1 MIKDILLG
9 VLAFETLVGLVTY
22 LGMKIQEWLLS

>member
-9 VLAFETLVGLVTY
+9 LLAFAILVGLVTY
-22 LGMKIQEWLLS
+22 LGMKSQEWLLS